1 MTTYFLSYARA
12 DDKQAL
18 RFADD
23 LIAAGVSVW
32 VDQYDILPSQHWDKA
47 VETAVRGCDGMI
59 VILSPRS
66 VASPNVA
73 DEISVA
79 IDDKKAMIPVLI
91 EACQLPLRMT
101 RMQFIDAT
109 RDYDAALRKCLGAV
123 VGHKQGGAPKPELA
137 EAVAAGAPALPDEV
151 LAEAERRLTGF
162 MGPIA
167 KVLVR
172 AAAGRV
178 ASKDELY
185 RDLAKGLPN
194 EAERKSFLSWLTES
208 RVPGQVVTPRA
219 PPATPAAALQ
229 GPVEDI
235 PEEAIKTITLALTRH
250 MGPIA
255 GQLVARER
263 KLAASRADL
272 CQRLGQRIA
281 GAKDRAAFLSEVG
294 AG

>member
-109 RDYDAALRKCLGAV
+109 RDYDAALRKCLASV
-123 VGHKQGGAPKPELA
+123 VGHREGGPPKPELA

-178 ASKDELY
+178 SSKDELY
-185 RDLAKGLPN
+185 RDLAKSLPN
-194 EAERKSFLSWLTES
+194 EAERTSFLSWLGET
-208 RVPGQVVTPRA
+208 RAPGQVVTPRA
-219 PPATPAAALQ
+219 PPEAPAVPIQGAA
-229 GPVEDI
+229 EDI
-235 PEEAIKTITLALTRH
+235 PEDAIKSITLALTRH

-263 KLAASRADL
+263 KLATNRADL
-272 CQRLGQRIA
+272 CQRLAQRIA
-281 GAKDRAAFLSEVG
+281 GPKDRAAFLSEVG